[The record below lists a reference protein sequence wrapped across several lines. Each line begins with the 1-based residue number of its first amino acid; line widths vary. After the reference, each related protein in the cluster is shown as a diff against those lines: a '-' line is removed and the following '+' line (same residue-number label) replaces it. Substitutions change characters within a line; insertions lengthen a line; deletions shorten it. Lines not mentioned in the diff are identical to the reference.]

1 MVMIIQWDGYDCM
14 SNKGMVMIFYW
25 AGYDGYVS
33 SHNVIINGN
42 DN

>member
-1 MVMIIQWDGYDCM
+1 MIIQWDGYDCM